1 MFDEKKAE
9 VILNKPF
16 PQEVIEQKKKGG
28 RTLDYVPHAQ
38 YTKRLNEAF
47 GLDWS
52 FDVIEYKLL
61 DRQAVV
67 LGRLTVGETTKM
79 AFGGSELAK
88 SLDTFMNYD
97 LADQLKAASVD
108 ALKKAA
114 SFFGLGLHLW
124 IDAGSKNANG
134 RTPPSQPPEGHAAP
148 RGIRGNGSTAPL
160 TERQLGAL
168 KAIGG
173 AMFGETNTK
182 TFLLHA
188 YGNTGEG
195 LSKYS
200 ASQAIDSLQK
210 MSTGEG
216 PEQTERQLKSI
227 RRYAKEAKLT
237 DEHTVALCK
246 ERHGGK
252 LPSQLDMRQAHEFIS
267 YLLDMLQGRSQK
279 K

>member
-1 MFDEKKAE
+1 
-9 VILNKPF
+9 
-16 PQEVIEQKKKGG
+16 
-28 RTLDYVPHAQ
+28 
-38 YTKRLNEAF
+38 
-47 GLDWS
+47 
-52 FDVIEYKLL
+52 
-61 DRQAVV
+61 
-67 LGRLTVGETTKM
+67 M
-79 AFGGSELAK
+79 AFGGSELARD
-88 SLDTFMNYD
+88 LDAFMKYD

-114 SFFGLGLHLW
+114 SLFGLGLHLW
-124 IDAGSKNANG
+124 LDSGS
-134 RTPPSQPPEGHAAP
+134 
-148 RGIRGNGSTAPL
+148 
-160 TERQLGAL
+160 GAL

-195 LSKYS
+195 LSKYN

-267 YLLDMLQGRSQK
+267 YLLDMLQNRSQK
-279 K
+279 G

>member
-1 MFDEKKAE
+1 MFDETKAKA
-9 VILNKPF
+9 ILDQPF
-16 PQEVIEQKKKGG
+16 PQKIIKKKQRWTKDGEKSF
-28 RTLDYVPHAQ
+28 DYVSHAE
-38 YTKRLNEAF
+38 YTRRLNDAF
-47 GLDWS
+47 GIDWS
-52 FDVIEYKLL
+52 FDVVEYKLL

-79 AFGGSELAK
+79 AFGGSELARD
-88 SLDTFMNYD
+88 LDAFMKYD

-108 ALKKAA
+108 ALTQK
-114 SFFGLGLHLW
+114 G
-124 IDAGSKNANG
+124 GSQ
-134 RTPPSQPPEGHAAP
+134 PSQKREAP
-148 RGIRGNGSTAPL
+148 RGMRGNGSTAPL

-188 YGNTGEG
+188 YG
-195 LSKYS
+195 SH
-200 ASQAIDSLQK
+200 AIDSLQK

-252 LPSQLDMRQAHEFIS
+252 LPSKLDMRQAHEFIS